1 MQLTKSLQENQTKLK
16 KYIESEKIE
25 CYRILNP
32 TTNFP
37 FAIDKYLDRVLI
49 YFYEEILLEEK
60 EKIIFEVQNFFQI
73 SKNLIYTKERKKQK
87 EGTQYEKLDSTKEN
101 FVIRE
106 NDYLVY
112 VNLKDY
118 LDTGIFLDHRKS
130 RKFIKEE
137 LAPKSR
143 SVLNLFSYTSSFSI
157 AASFGG
163 SEFTTSVDMSNTY
176 LEWSEE
182 NFILNK
188 MDLKKNKLIR
198 ENILEYFQF
207 LKKDK
212 MFDLIIIDPPTF
224 SRSKKMKIPFDIQ
237 KDYAYL
243 LNQSLKKLNP
253 RGKIFFSTNF
263 QKFKLNSEQIPNSK
277 ITEITNETI
286 PDDFLDTKIHK
297 SFLISKDSL

>member
-1 MQLTKSLQENQTKLK
+1 MQLSSLLEENKTKLK
-16 KYIESEKIE
+16 NYIESEKIE
-25 CYRILNP
+25 CYRIFNP
-32 TTNFP
+32 TENFP
-37 FAIDKYLDRVLI
+37 FAIDKYLNRVLI
-49 YFYEEILLEEK
+49 YFYDEVSLEKK
-60 EKIIFEVQNFFQI
+60 EQIIFELQNFFQI
-73 SKNLIYTKERKKQK
+73 SKDLIYTKERKRQK
-87 EGTQYEKLDSTKEN
+87 EGKQYEKLDSTYEN
-101 FVIRE
+101 FIIQE
-106 NDYLVY
+106 NDYSLY
-112 VNLKDY
+112 INLKDY

-130 RKFIKEE
+130 RKFVKEE
-137 LAPKSR
+137 LAPKSK

-207 LKKDK
+207 LKKDRR
-212 MFDLIIIDPPTF
+212 FDLIILDPPTF

-237 KDYAYL
+237 KDYVYL
-243 LNQSLKKLNP
+243 LNESLKKLNP
-253 RGKIFFSTNF
+253 AGKIFFSTNF
-263 QKFKLNSEQIPNSK
+263 QKFKLNSDLIPNSK
-277 ITEITNETI
+277 IIDITNETI
-286 PDDFLDTKIHK
+286 PNDFLDTKIHK